1 MDLLSFI
8 QVRTFIQE
16 KVAFKRACHDT
27 IVSHLTRGNSYSH
40 LPNVS
45 IIYKQVSF
53 CSLYPQFSNPNKLGP
68 QIQILVILAKQEQVY
83 SCKCHPAVYTVCPV
97 VY

>member
-40 LPNVS
+40 LPDVS
-45 IIYKQVSF
+45 IIFRDLSFFYKSVS
-53 CSLYPQFSNPNKLGP
+53 
-68 QIQILVILAKQEQVY
+68 
-83 SCKCHPAVYTVCPV
+83 AVFIPSVQTLTN
-97 VY
+97 